1 MLRAIFLLL
10 FTLCVL
16 TSEAREAVVRSQ
28 AEVFSAP
35 KGSAEKITVLS
46 RGDSVETGERRGL
59 WVEVVKPMAGWVK
72 LRQLTMASA
81 GKTSSSLSGLQSGR
95 EGAGNAVSASGVRG
109 LDSEM
114 IKLSD
119 PDPIAVE
126 EFKTFM
132 VVSVDAIRFAKSRS
146 LDNRD
151 IAYLPDPESQRKKVN
166 KGGAEKVAPDQA
178 IKKHRASK
186 KKKRLS
192 DDDW

>member
-1 MLRAIFLLL
+1 M
-10 FTLCVL
+10 
-16 TSEAREAVVRSQ
+16 
-28 AEVFSAP
+28 
-35 KGSAEKITVLS
+35 
-46 RGDSVETGERRGL
+46 
-59 WVEVVKPMAGWVK
+59 
-72 LRQLTMASA
+72 
-81 GKTSSSLSGLQSGR
+81 
-95 EGAGNAVSASGVRG
+95 RG

-151 IAYLPDPESQRKKVN
+151 IAYLPDPESQQKKVN
-166 KGGAEKVAPDQA
+166 KGGAQKVAPDQA
-178 IKKHRASK
+178 IKKKRASK
-186 KKKRLS
+186 KKKGLS